1 MYIAS
6 NSRPDIQFLVQQC
19 AKLYNNPMKTHSEA
33 VNSICSYLVVAQGQ
47 GLTFDPNS
55 DMNLYCY
62 VDADFSGLCKHED
75 DQNPVCVKSKTG
87 YVMTLGVRPLHWVSN
102 I

>member
-19 AKLYNNPMKTHSEA
+19 AKLYNNPMKTHAEA

-55 DMNLYCY
+55 DINMECC
-62 VDADFSGLCKHED
+62 VDADFITLE
-75 DQNPVCVKSKTG
+75 
-87 YVMTLGVRPLHWVSN
+87 TLGQKISCVCEVKE
-102 I
+102 